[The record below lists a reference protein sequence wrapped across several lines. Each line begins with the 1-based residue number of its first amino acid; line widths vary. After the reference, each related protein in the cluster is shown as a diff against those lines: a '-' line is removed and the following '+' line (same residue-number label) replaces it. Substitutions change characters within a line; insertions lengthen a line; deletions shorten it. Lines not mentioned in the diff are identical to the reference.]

1 MGIYDREYYRGEE
14 SQFSLRVPQ
23 TIVVRLILI
32 NVALW
37 LLNGIFFND
46 SQWLSEHLAV
56 KSGILAQ
63 PWEWYRFLTYG
74 FVHDWSNVS
83 HLAFNMLALFIFGL
97 DVEMLYGR
105 REFLRL
111 YLVLLVAGS
120 LVWAAAN
127 ALVPTSRTAILFGAS
142 GAVVGT
148 VILFCLHYPRRTI
161 LLMFVLPVPAWV
173 LGVLMVGYDVMG
185 ALGGGSGPVQTAV
198 SVHLT
203 GAALAFL
210 YFHFHWNFGRLF
222 DRSFAWLR
230 QEKRSPLRV
239 FKPPVEEDP
248 QQEHVELKERVDQI
262 LEKIYRQGESSLTRQ
277 ERHILETASREYQR
291 RRGPS

>member
-32 NVALW
+32 NVVLW

-97 DVEMLYGR
+97 DVETLYGR

-120 LVWAAAN
+120 LVWAVAN
-127 ALVPTSRTAILFGAS
+127 TLVPASRTAILFGAS

-185 ALGGGSGPVQTAV
+185 ALGGGGGPVQTAV

-230 QEKRSPLRV
+230 QEKRSALHV
-239 FKPPVEEDP
+239 FKPPVEDDP
-248 QQEHVELKERVDQI
+248 PPEHVELKERVDQI
-262 LEKIYRQGESSLTRQ
+262 LEKIYRQGEASLTRQ

-291 RRGPS
+291 RRGPG